1 MDHIQRE
8 EYPHVGD
15 QSRMAAY
22 ATLKHAARRYSI
34 AWEKKHWN
42 FSRVAEHLA
51 VYGITRRVD
60 CGGKVS
66 IYERPY
72 YVGTHYAGER
82 VYVCFDPEELQWIFS
97 LEDGTEIRSRPA
109 VEITRTRIRRLDVTN
124 RRSGHLR
131 RPK

>member
-1 MDHIQRE
+1 MDRIQRE
-8 EYPHVGD
+8 EYPHLAGK
-15 QSRMAAY
+15 SRMAAY
-22 ATLKHAARRYSI
+22 RKLKHAAPSYSI

-42 FSRVAEHLA
+42 FSRVTGHLA
-51 VYGITRRVD
+51 GYGLTRRVD
-60 CGGKVS
+60 RGGKVS
-66 IYERPY
+66 IYERLY
-72 YVGTHYAGER
+72 YVGVQYAGQR

-109 VEITRTRIRRLDVTN
+109 IEITRTRIRRLDVTN